1 MRGEKSSLSVILF
14 GMFLTISAHAADK
27 TKSTTIDCSKDSL
40 EAELNKLDRSIP
52 NAVEVTGECT
62 GLVTIEGHRDLT
74 LVGIAPASISG
85 VYVPE
90 DSAGSTTALDIFDS
104 RVTLQDITING
115 GNYGLFCSD
124 KSTCILRDVTVQGG
138 HVGVGVQ
145 SQSAVDILGSSQII
159 NSENWGVGVFGA
171 SSVNMRPNWDSGFDP
186 FEAGPVVSGHC
197 VGIWVQDRSFFRSDN
212 VTVSGN
218 GVGDDCLFPG
228 GVQAQRDALIKMFVA
243 YDFFND
249 QWAVPG
255 AGVTGNLGYGFQIH
269 RNSTAQIGLPVTN
282 NGGSGIRLGSLSFLQ
297 NAGLFFDQNGGGNVS
312 CEHLTAVS
320 NFCPDLGQ
328 TISGLQEQIDALD
341 GRVAQNE
348 SDVATNSAEIGSNRT
363 SIEASEV
370 LIGQNS
376 ADIGVNR
383 NSIEASEVLIGQ
395 NSADIGVNRTSI
407 EASEV
412 LIGQNSAEIGVN
424 RTSIEASEV
433 LISDLQAQI
442 AALEEAANET
452 LEQKVAGKIFA
463 VRSTGHGSG
472 GSNNAPQPT
481 PPLWLDNPQRDFSVA
496 DGTLILGEDGSFN
509 LQLLLTIIPMNVT
522 GFYQEINDIPLG
534 NSGTWEVDVSTNE
547 IVLSAI
553 VDGEVVGEQRLQSTP
568 SGEVLTVVSN
578 DQRLVKGDPS
588 IGGFFNTFY
597 ADAVYIQLPNSE

>member
-1 MRGEKSSLSVILF
+1 VRGEKSSLSVILF

-186 FEAGPVVSGHC
+186 FEAGPLVSGHE
-197 VGIWVQDRSFFRSDN
+197 VGIWVQDGSFFRSDN
-212 VTVSGN
+212 VTVTGN
-218 GVGDDCLFPG
+218 VN
-228 GVQAQRDALIKMFVA
+228 GVQAQRDAVIKMFVA
-243 YDFFND
+243 YDFDND
-249 QWAVPG
+249 QYAVPG
-255 AGVTGNLGYGFQIH
+255 AGVTGNAGYGFQIH

-297 NAGLFFDQNGGGNVS
+297 NAGLFFDQNGGDDVS
-312 CEHLTAVS
+312 CEDPTAVS
-320 NFCPDLGQ
+320 NFCEYVYSVVADCFDDTGALQAAVDAAPVTGATIYVSGVCDAVDITGKSNILIDGGDVTSANGVSGELLVSASHNVEISGFTAASALITNGSSVSVNDFNVDGPVAVRVNGSLTQTGGALNFLGVMDVSEGAQVRMFNGTFFQVSLTRNAVAVLNTNEVDGSIIDVTNGVGVFSGSSFLGQ
-328 TISGLQEQIDALD
+328 SDSPSSALSISGPDIFVQRTASMILSGSTVVVDVPVFVVRQNAALD
-341 GRVAQNE
+341 ILRVAEENFR
-348 SDVATNSAEIGSNRT
+348 VG
-363 SIEASEV
+363 
-370 LIGQNS
+370 
-376 ADIGVNR
+376 DI
-383 NSIEASEVLIGQ
+383 L
-395 NSADIGVNRTSI
+395 
-407 EASEV
+407 
-412 LIGQNSAEIGVN
+412 
-424 RTSIEASEV
+424 
-433 LISDLQAQI
+433 LQQGGGAR
-442 AALEEAANET
+442 
-452 LEQKVAGKIFA
+452 A
-463 VRSTGHGSG
+463 VI
-472 GSNNAPQPT
+472 T
-481 PPLWLDNPQRDFSVA
+481 PPA
-496 DGTLILGEDGSFN
+496 DPSALPLIANCDGSAWTAN
-509 LQLLLTIIPMNVT
+509 NIACAP
-522 GFYQEINDIPLG
+522 
-534 NSGTWEVDVSTNE
+534 
-547 IVLSAI
+547 
-553 VDGEVVGEQRLQSTP
+553 
-568 SGEVLTVVSN
+568 
-578 DQRLVKGDPS
+578 
-588 IGGFFNTFY
+588 
-597 ADAVYIQLPNSE
+597 